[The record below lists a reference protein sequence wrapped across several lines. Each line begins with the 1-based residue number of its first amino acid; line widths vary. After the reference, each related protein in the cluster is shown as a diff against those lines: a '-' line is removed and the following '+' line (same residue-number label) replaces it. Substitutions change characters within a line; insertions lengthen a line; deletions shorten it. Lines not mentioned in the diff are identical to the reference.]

1 MDKAMNTVY
10 FETSAGRELVANG
23 YHNNGVVVIKNLI
36 DTERLTALRE
46 VAIKVVYARARS
58 AGIELPD
65 GLTLDDAFN
74 RICAV
79 RRSLGG
85 NVYDC
90 LRHHPEAVKLIT
102 SQSIVSYIELLLGT
116 RDIYY
121 AIDQIHFRIDRREE
135 ERFSLPWHQ
144 DYWWNNTSRSAIT
157 AWYSLVDV
165 PLELGPMRF
174 LLGSHKDVA
183 KIRVDPN
190 YKVRWDQN
198 KLFEI
203 AEPVNEDLGV
213 DIPVAAGDVVFLSA
227 LALHRSG
234 VNRSERNRWT
244 VVTRYAEMFDPGFVA
259 KGWKSGIRVG
269 HLSILETD
277 PSCVVNTQEI
287 VEPETPVH
295 P

>member
-1 MDKAMNTVY
+1 MENVMDKLY
-10 FETSAGRELVANG
+10 FEHTADRETVASS
-23 YHNNGVVVIKNLI
+23 YHHNGVVVIKNLI
-36 DTERLTALRE
+36 DEKRLTSLRELALR
-46 VAIKVVYARARS
+46 VVYTRARS
-58 AGIELPD
+58 AGIDLPA

-74 RICAV
+74 RMCAIN
-79 RRSLGG
+79 RSLGG

-102 SQSIVSYIELLLGT
+102 SRSIVDYIELLLGT
-116 RDIYY
+116 QDVYY
-121 AIDQIHFRIDRREE
+121 AIDQIHFRIDRRHE

-144 DYWWNNTSRSAIT
+144 DYWWNNTSRTAISV
-157 AWYSLVDV
+157 WYSLVDV

-174 LLGSHKDVA
+174 LLGSHKEVA

-190 YKVRWDQN
+190 YKISWDQN
-198 KLFEI
+198 RLFEI

-234 VNRSERNRWT
+234 INRSERNRWT

-277 PSCVVNTQEI
+277 PGCIVNAHEI
-287 VEPETPVH
+287 VEPAPLVH
-295 P
+295 R